1 MNSSRRSFLRR
12 SAGALALAPVVPVGQ
27 LAFLD
32 GRDGADTEPTT
43 RPATDAGPRLTGQ
56 TAPQEAWVAR
66 ARAEIPASTGSLYFQ
81 TGGIG
86 PSPEAVID
94 HVRERLAFQNES
106 PAEPRIATDMGRI
119 EPDLR
124 AQLGRVFGAEADEV
138 ALTHSTSE
146 GISIVA
152 WSLNWQPGDE
162 VVISNTEHPANVIPW
177 YVLRDRFGI
186 VIREIDLSTGTG
198 LLDEVRSQLSDRTR
212 MVSISHVSRN
222 NGRTLRTDESA
233 ELGALLRSRG
243 VRYHLDG
250 AQGPGCVP
258 TDFRALGCDCY
269 STCGHKWL
277 LGPKGTGALFVRR
290 EVLDDVRLSWA
301 GSHSHATMDYEGAYT
316 LLPSAARYEFGTR
329 ALADFAGF
337 ARAVE
342 WMEDIGLAR
351 VEERIQSLVDHAIEA
366 GRRTGW
372 ACRPRARGRTG
383 RACSCSNFPKGAM
396 PRSST
401 TTCAKAMARPA
412 AARFP
417 AVDPLLQHPRR
428 DRRGNRGDRGAVR
441 VRLGPLTLW
450 ASEREASTNRKA
462 DQRPNE
468 RLMSAKE

>member
-1 MNSSRRSFLRR
+1 MNTSRRSFLRR
-12 SAGALALAPVVPVGQ
+12 SAGALALAPVVPAGQ
-27 LAFLD
+27 FALL
-32 GRDGADTEPTT
+32 GGIDGAGTEPGIGTT
-43 RPATDAGPRLTGQ
+43 DGGVPATAGSF
-56 TAPQEAWVAR
+56 APQEAWVAR

-86 PSPEAVID
+86 PSPQAVID

-106 PAEPRIATDMGRI
+106 PAAPGIATDMARI

-124 AQLGRVFGAEADEV
+124 AQLGRVFGAARDEV
-138 ALTHSTSE
+138 ALTLSTSE

-152 WSLNWQPGDE
+152 WSLNWRAGDE

-177 YVLRDRFGI
+177 YVLRDRFRI

-198 LLDEVRSQLSDRTR
+198 LIDEVRGQLSARTR

-222 NGRTLRTDESA
+222 NGRTVRTDESA
-233 ELGALLRSRG
+233 ELGALLRGRG

-290 EVLDDVRLSWA
+290 EALDDVQLSWA

-342 WMEDIGLAR
+342 WMEDIGLER
-351 VEERIQSLVDHAIEA
+351 IEERIRSLVDHAIEA
-366 GRRTGW
+366 VDRTDGLGVSSPRT
-372 ACRPRARGRTG
+372 RPDRSGVFVLALPEGCDATELYNHLRDDDGILASPVRQ
-383 RACSCSNFPKGAM
+383 
-396 PRSST
+396 PRDFRLSIHFFNT
-401 TTCAKAMARPA
+401 RDEIDAAIDAI
-412 AARFP
+412 AARC
-417 AVDPLLQHPRR
+417 A
-428 DRRGNRGDRGAVR
+428 
-441 VRLGPLTLW
+441 
-450 ASEREASTNRKA
+450 
-462 DQRPNE
+462 
-468 RLMSAKE
+468 

>member
-1 MNSSRRSFLRR
+1 MNTSRRSFLRR

-27 LAFLD
+27 FALLG
-32 GRDGADTEPTT
+32 GRDGAGTEPGIGTT
-43 RPATDAGPRLTGQ
+43 DGGVPATAGSF
-56 TAPQEAWVAR
+56 APQEAWVAR

-86 PSPEAVID
+86 PSPQAVID

-106 PAEPRIATDMGRI
+106 PAAPGIATDMARI

-124 AQLGRVFGAEADEV
+124 AQLGRVFGAAGDEV

-152 WSLNWQPGDE
+152 WSLNWRAGDE

-177 YVLRDRFGI
+177 YVLRDRFRI

-198 LLDEVRSQLSDRTR
+198 LIDEVRGQLSARTR

-222 NGRTLRTDESA
+222 NGRTVRTDESA
-233 ELGALLRSRG
+233 ELGALLRGRG

-290 EVLDDVRLSWA
+290 EALDDVQLSWA

-342 WMEDIGLAR
+342 WMEDIGLER
-351 VEERIQSLVDHAIEA
+351 IEERIRSLVDHAIEA
-366 GRRTGW
+366 VDRTDGLGVSSPRT
-372 ACRPRARGRTG
+372 RPDRSGVFVLALPEGCDATELYNHLRDDDGILASPVRQ
-383 RACSCSNFPKGAM
+383 
-396 PRSST
+396 PRDFRLSIHFFNT
-401 TTCAKAMARPA
+401 RDEIDAAIDAI
-412 AARFP
+412 AARC
-417 AVDPLLQHPRR
+417 A
-428 DRRGNRGDRGAVR
+428 
-441 VRLGPLTLW
+441 
-450 ASEREASTNRKA
+450 
-462 DQRPNE
+462 
-468 RLMSAKE
+468 